1 MSFPALMSLL
11 HEVEAHVS
19 TRRLRP
25 RYFIHSIGELH
36 DVALLVLDPS
46 STYHTAVDAVVHCS
60 GILYIKLILPA
71 VQIPPSDILGV
82 YPRR

>member
-1 MSFPALMSLL
+1 MSLL

-36 DVALLVLDPS
+36 DVGLLVLAPS

-60 GILYIKLILPA
+60 GILYFPHDKA
-71 VQIPPSDILGV
+71 TVNVASFAEPSLQ
-82 YPRR
+82 